1 MTSEIKIDIKPLSV
15 NKAWR
20 GRRFKTD
27 EYKAYQSELLY
38 KLPENAVVGDKIC
51 AEFGFSNKN
60 CDIDN
65 PVKLLLDTMQLKYG
79 FNDKS
84 IIELNLKK
92 VIVKKG
98 KEYIKINLPKKTV
111 N

>member
-1 MTSEIKIDIKPLSV
+1 MEEIKIDIKPLSV

-27 EYKAYQSELLY
+27 DYKAYQSELMY
-38 KLPENAVVGDKIC
+38 KLPDNAVVGTRIGV
-51 AEFGFSNKN
+51 EFGFSNKN

-79 FNDKS
+79 FNDRS
-84 IIELNLKK
+84 IVELNLKK
-92 VIVKKG
+92 FLVKKG
-98 KEYIKINLPKKTV
+98 REYIKIKL
-111 N
+111 